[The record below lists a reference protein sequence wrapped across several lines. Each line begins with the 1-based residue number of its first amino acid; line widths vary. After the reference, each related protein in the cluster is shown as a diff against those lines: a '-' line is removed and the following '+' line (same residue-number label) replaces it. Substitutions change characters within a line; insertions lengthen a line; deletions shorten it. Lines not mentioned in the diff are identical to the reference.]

1 MFFIPFLDCF
11 CYCWVTDNGNCLCRV
26 GGKIASRHRYAF
38 FVTLLIM
45 LLGNSLINVITF
57 GTPCLVLVFF
67 VSHCQLLWKSL
78 HSGLLLWT
86 RFHFQWFLFSAML
99 VWQNL
104 RRDYCSVMC
113 VCVCVSGF
121 LLQVMS
127 QSVVVQALQDLE
139 HKATFIVKLNET
151 VISLN

>member
-26 GGKIASRHRYAF
+26 GGKIASCHTYAF

-86 RFHFQWFLFSAML
+86 HFHFQWFLFSAML

-113 VCVCVSGF
+113 VCVYVF
-121 LLQVMS
+121 LAFSYKSCLRVWWS
-127 QSVVVQALQDLE
+127 
-139 HKATFIVKLNET
+139 KPYKIWNTKLP
-151 VISLN
+151 SLSNLMRLWFD